1 VRKYQLA
8 ALCLIMSFLF
18 LTACQSNNTQEA
30 EESDTRLTEEA
41 PVQERPSS
49 EGGITLS
56 TEKARYSSSVDTIV
70 VEIQN
75 EGKKEYMTGAH
86 VFLEKKV
93 EDTWY
98 KVPMKADVFTE
109 EAIIHPPG
117 EESSLGFQVSDLKY
131 ELTPGEYR
139 ATISGL
145 AAPFKV
151 VE

>member
-1 VRKYQLA
+1 MRKNQLA
-8 ALCLIMSFLF
+8 AFCLIVSFLL
-18 LTACQSNNTQEA
+18 LTACQSNNAQEV
-30 EESDTRLTEEA
+30 EESDSRLTEKA

-49 EGGITLS
+49 EGGITIS
-56 TEKARYSSSVDTIV
+56 TEKARYSSSVDAIV

-75 EGKKEYMTGAH
+75 ESKEEYMTGVH

-98 KVPMKADVFTE
+98 KVPMKADGFTE
-109 EAIIHPPG
+109 EAIIHPPN

-131 ELTPGEYR
+131 KLTPGEYR

-145 AAPFKV
+145 AAPFEV